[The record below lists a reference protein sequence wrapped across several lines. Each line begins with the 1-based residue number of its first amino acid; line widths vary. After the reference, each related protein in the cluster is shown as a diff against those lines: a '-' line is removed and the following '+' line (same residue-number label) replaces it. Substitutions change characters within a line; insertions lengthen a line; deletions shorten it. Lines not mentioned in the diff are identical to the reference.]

1 MAAGT
6 FFTQLSEVQVG
17 ESVFLTDKFGTIREY
32 TVTESYVVGP
42 YENSIKDQGDKEELT
57 SFYLCRKWYEA
68 ICL

>member
-1 MAAGT
+1 M
-6 FFTQLSEVQVG
+6 QVG

-57 SFYLCRKWYEA
+57 LFTCAENGTKRYVCK
-68 ICL
+68 CVPKD